1 MEAVSETMAHVATHH
16 EEVFVGMSESAG
28 AFLILCPAVLGL
40 LWGFK
45 EYDFFLDCSF
55 TRR

>member
-45 EYDFFLDCSF
+45 EYDFFF
-55 TRR
+55 